1 MKSKHYAYTFSALY
15 VVLLA
20 VVFYFGKID
29 IRPKEHLD
37 NDVIYLVE
45 EVKPEPPPEPK
56 PQPKPQPKPTPTVP
70 RDREAPQHEQL
81 SNKDNSQQVT
91 GKDEETRTVNERAL
105 FKMAKGGEDKP
116 VDGGNKYAKQDTVA
130 KASGTGGGLNVVGNS
145 ELDEGL
151 QGRGLVGSLPKP
163 KFPGG
168 NRGGTV
174 VVRVAVNE
182 KGVVTEATY
191 EPKGST
197 TSDNV
202 LVTAAIKAAKQTRF
216 TESKAFI
223 QGGRI
228 TYRFILK

>member
-1 MKSKHYAYTFSALY
+1 MESKHYAYIFSALY
-15 VVLLA
+15 VALLA

-29 IRPKEHLD
+29 IRPKEHID

-45 EVKPEPPPEPK
+45 EVKPEPPT
-56 PQPKPQPKPTPTVP
+56 QPKPTPQPKPAPTSP
-70 RDREAPQHEQL
+70 KDREAPQHEKL
-81 SNKDNSQQVT
+81 SDKDNSQQVT

-130 KASGTGGGLNVVGNS
+130 KTSGTGGGLNVVGNS

-163 KFPGG
+163 QFPGG
-168 NRGGTV
+168 NRGGVV
-174 VVRVAVNE
+174 VVRVVVNE
-182 KGVVTEATY
+182 KGVVTEAAY

-202 LVTAAIKAAKQTRF
+202 LVSAALKAARRTRF
-216 TESKAFI
+216 TESKAFA